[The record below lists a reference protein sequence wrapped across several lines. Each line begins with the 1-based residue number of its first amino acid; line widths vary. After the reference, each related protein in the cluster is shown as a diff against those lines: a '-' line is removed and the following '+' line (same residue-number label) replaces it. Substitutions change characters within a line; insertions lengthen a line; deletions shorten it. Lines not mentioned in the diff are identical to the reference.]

1 MLSPAKALGA
11 LTSGV
16 PLLMMAAYDL
26 DNAKHHRLGL
36 PEDNLAAIFLI
47 IAGGI
52 CFISLT
58 LTLLMNP
65 YPLVKEP
72 DDPYSRMM
80 SFYSSANKVRG
91 EAKEWKRGYIKF

>member
-47 IAGGI
+47 IAGGV

-58 LTLLMNP
+58 LTLLITTMGYLAP
-65 YPLVKEP
+65 KSCSWKLI
-72 DDPYSRMM
+72 
-80 SFYSSANKVRG
+80 SSTHTHQS
-91 EAKEWKRGYIKF
+91 